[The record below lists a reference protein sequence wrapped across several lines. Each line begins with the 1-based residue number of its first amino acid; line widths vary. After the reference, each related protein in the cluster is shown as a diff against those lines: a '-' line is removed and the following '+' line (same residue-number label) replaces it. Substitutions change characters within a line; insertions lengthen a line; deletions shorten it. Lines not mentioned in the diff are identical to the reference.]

1 MKNRN
6 YVLFLLALVQ
16 FTHIV
21 DSMLIMP
28 LGDLFI
34 STFDITAVEYSYLV
48 SAYAFAAA
56 ISAIIGVFF
65 LDIFDRKRALIF
77 IYTGFIIGTFCCAF
91 ATSFYMLVGLRFLT
105 GMFGGL
111 IGALALSIISD
122 LFLFKERG
130 RAMGVLFA
138 AFSAASAL
146 GIPIGLYLATVGDWS
161 LPFLVVGALGGGI
174 LLVIIF
180 VFPSLTGHLSEINQ
194 DRSPMTTLRAVST
207 DRNQMTALI
216 AGFILVLG
224 HFLIIPFISPYLINN
239 VGLTQMEISY
249 QFFFGGIATVVTG
262 PLVGRLTDRFGVMKV
277 MVTMMLLSFIPTM
290 LITTMPQSTVAF
302 AVFITT
308 TFFITASG
316 RMIPSNTLIT
326 AAAPVANRGSF
337 MSFKSAFQQL
347 AIALAAIIS
356 GRIIYIDE
364 ASSRYVNYEYVG
376 MLSIVVCLFT
386 IYAVGKIKVAKG
398 N

>member
-1 MKNRN
+1 
-6 YVLFLLALVQ
+6 
-16 FTHIV
+16 
-21 DSMLIMP
+21 MLIMP

-34 STFDITAVEYSYLV
+34 TTFKINAVEYSYLV

-77 IYTGFIIGTFCCAF
+77 IYTGFVVGTFSCAF
-91 ATSFYMLVGLRFLT
+91 ATSFYMLVGIRFLT

-111 IGALALSIISD
+111 IGALALSIVSD

-161 LPFLVVGALGGGI
+161 LPFLVIGALGGAI
-174 LLVIIF
+174 LMLIIF
-180 VFPSLTGHLSEINQ
+180 VFPSLQGHLSEINQ
-194 DRSPMTTLRAVST
+194 DRSPMTTLRAVTT

-216 AGFILVLG
+216 AGFILVMG
-224 HFLIIPFISPYLINN
+224 HFLIIPFISPYLIKN

-290 LITTMPQSTVAF
+290 MITTMPRSPVAF

-326 AAAPVANRGSF
+326 AAAPIANRGSF

-356 GRIIYIDE
+356 GRIVYIDE

-376 MLSIVVCLFT
+376 MLAILVCLFT
-386 IYAVGKIKVAKG
+386 IYAVSKIKVAKG